1 MESDANYLIAR
12 LGKIEGFGDV
22 GDHLLAVIKSK
33 KSAQIPV
40 KSTAEE
46 TPKETNNDNK
56 ETNTENTVDDGTQ
69 RTSAD
74 ETSPK

>member
-1 MESDANYLIAR
+1 MKSDVEYLITR
-12 LGKIEGFGDV
+12 LGKVEGFGDV
-22 GDHLLAVIKSK
+22 GDRLLAVIKSK

-46 TPKETNNDNK
+46 KPEEKNNDNK
-56 ETNTENTVDDGTQ
+56 ETRTENTVDDGA
-69 RTSAD
+69 RKTSTD